1 MAAGTYRAR
10 RGQHGWRV
18 AGTRTTN
25 GRGTVVIEEPAY
37 TAFGFS
43 DEEWG
48 LLVGLPQAVL
58 TAASAAE
65 SDSTRATMAE
75 SAAGLETIST
85 GRESAS
91 PLVAAVAGEIVTR
104 VGDPEAGEEL
114 PVIAPEDPRAYAED
128 VLGRAK
134 AAAALLAEKVDE
146 GEAGA
151 YQHWLVEITDQV
163 VGAATS
169 GGILGLG
176 GSQVSPSERRFRDR
190 LAQVLN
196 D

>member
-1 MAAGTYRAR
+1 M
-10 RGQHGWRV
+10 
-18 AGTRTTN
+18 
-25 GRGTVVIEEPAY
+25 IEQPAY
-37 TAFGFS
+37 TGFGFS

-48 LLVGLPQAVL
+48 LLAGLPQSVL

-65 SDSTRATMAE
+65 SDGTRRTMAE
-75 SAAGLETIST
+75 NAAGLETIAA

-91 PLVAAVAGEIVTR
+91 PLVAAVAGEIVSR

-114 PVIAPEDPRAYAED
+114 PVIEPSDPRAYLED

-134 AAAALLAEKVDE
+134 QAAALLAARVDE

-151 YQHWLVEITDQV
+151 YKHWLVDIAEQV
-163 VGAATS
+163 VGAASS
-169 GGILGLG
+169 GGIPGLG
-176 GSQVSPSERRFRDR
+176 GDVVSDSERRFRDR

>member
-1 MAAGTYRAR
+1 M
-10 RGQHGWRV
+10 
-18 AGTRTTN
+18 
-25 GRGTVVIEEPAY
+25 IEQPAY
-37 TAFGFS
+37 TGFGFS

-48 LLVGLPQAVL
+48 LLVGLPQSVL

-65 SDSTRATMAE
+65 SDGTRRTRAE
-75 SAAGLETIST
+75 NAAGLETVSA

-114 PVIAPEDPRAYAED
+114 PVIEPANPQAMIDD
-128 VLGRAK
+128 VLARAK
-134 AAAALLAEKVDE
+134 EAAALLAQRVDE
-146 GEAGA
+146 GQAGA
-151 YQHWLVEITDQV
+151 YKHWLVEIADQV
-163 VGAATS
+163 VGAAST

-176 GSQVSPSERRFRDR
+176 GDVVSPSERRFRDR
-190 LAQVLN
+190 LSQVLN